1 MSGLERMIWQ
11 KTTEEFHPHLVRPM
25 KRVPVFAALLLSA
38 TACAS
43 EHSHQFLILRPA
55 PKSFHSEMESEAAL
69 AKIDAYLGG
78 HGFRSQPVERKTPSG
93 FVAARRWTKPGLGA
107 FSTYTHADGSLPIS
121 CRCMAAN
128 HSSGY
133 IEIAQGL
140 RAIDYRALHFTVHEA
155 TRL

>member
-1 MSGLERMIWQ
+1 
-11 KTTEEFHPHLVRPM
+11 
-25 KRVPVFAALLLSA
+25 
-38 TACAS
+38 
-43 EHSHQFLILRPA
+43 
-55 PKSFHSEMESEAAL
+55 MESEAAL

-93 FVAARRWTKPGLGA
+93 FVAARRLTKPGVGA